1 VAAAQ
6 NYLAIIKVVGIG
18 GGGVNAVNR
27 MIEVGL
33 KGVEFIAINT
43 DAQALLM
50 SDADVKLDIGR
61 ELTRGLGAGANPEVG
76 AKAAEDHADEIEE
89 VMKGADM
96 VFVTA
101 GEGGGTGTGGAPV
114 VARIAR
120 SLGALTIGVVTRPFA
135 FEGRRR
141 ANSAEE
147 GISQLRE
154 EVDTLIVI
162 PNDRLL
168 SITDRSVSILDA
180 FKQADQVL
188 LQGVSGITDLITT
201 PGLINLD
208 FADVKSVMANAGS
221 ALMGI
226 GSARGEDRAVAAAEQ
241 ASRQPAARGQH
252 RGCARRAALSIA
264 GGSDLGLFEI
274 NEAAALV
281 SDAAHADA
289 NIIFGADIDDALGD
303 EVRVTVI
310 AAGFDGGMP
319 KRRSDGNVLRHNRPA
334 ADAGRRPARPS
345 PTSSSR
351 VRGRRPPSA
360 SRRRQSRTLERAF
373 ETTQSAARR
382 TSPSRVPRSPAQAG
396 PVRRRRPRR
405 PGLPEVARVRI
416 PRLPRRATSPGSG
429 STLAFTDSSIDL
441 QGLQAATSRRC
452 SRDSRRSSAC
462 RSRVPQP
469 GPRRRRP
476 RVSETLP
483 SRLTTPRLADA
494 LVTSTRGHRPHGARR
509 RLRRHSCWPM
519 SRRGVVGSRARRP
532 AGDGRSTSSR
542 ARSRRCATRVRPRSP
557 PGWARTCAGPA
568 TRCPER
574 MRAEVSAAVPEAYAE
589 TSWGTPAVDIGAG
602 VRAQLD
608 RAGVAVTEVGGC
620 TREETSL
627 HSHRRDGADA
637 GRFAG
642 LVWLS

>member
-1 VAAAQ
+1 MGAAQ

-61 ELTRGLGAGANPEVG
+61 ELTRGLGAGANPEGG
-76 AKAAEDHADEIEE
+76 ARAADDHADEIEE
-89 VMKGADM
+89 VLKGADM

-141 ANSAEE
+141 AGSAET
-147 GISQLRE
+147 GIEQLRE

-168 SITDRSVSILDA
+168 SISDRNVSVLDA

-226 GSARGEDRAVAAAEQ
+226 GSARGEDRSVAAAEMAVSSPLLE
-241 ASRQPAARGQH
+241 ASIDGAHGVL
-252 RGCARRAALSIA
+252 LSIA

-281 SDAAHADA
+281 SDSAHPDA
-289 NIIFGADIDDALGD
+289 NIIFGATIDDALGD

-310 AAGFDGGMP
+310 AAGFDGGLP
-319 KRRSDGNVLRHNRPA
+319 KKRDDQPALRGRSQQAQAPAREAAPAAVAARPAEKPAERPAERPARAEAPRPA
-334 ADAGRRPARPS
+334 AEPVRKPTAPD
-345 PTSSSR
+345 PTSFDDDD
-351 VRGRRPPSA
+351 
-360 SRRRQSRTLERAF
+360 LD
-373 ETTQSAARR
+373 
-382 TSPSRVPRSPAQAG
+382 
-396 PVRRRRPRR
+396 
-405 PGLPEVARVRI
+405 I
-416 PRLPRRATSPGSG
+416 PDFLK
-429 STLAFTDSSIDL
+429 
-441 QGLQAATSRRC
+441 
-452 SRDSRRSSAC
+452 
-462 RSRVPQP
+462 
-469 GPRRRRP
+469 
-476 RVSETLP
+476 
-483 SRLTTPRLADA
+483 
-494 LVTSTRGHRPHGARR
+494 
-509 RLRRHSCWPM
+509 
-519 SRRGVVGSRARRP
+519 
-532 AGDGRSTSSR
+532 
-542 ARSRRCATRVRPRSP
+542 
-557 PGWARTCAGPA
+557 
-568 TRCPER
+568 
-574 MRAEVSAAVPEAYAE
+574 
-589 TSWGTPAVDIGAG
+589 
-602 VRAQLD
+602 
-608 RAGVAVTEVGGC
+608 
-620 TREETSL
+620 
-627 HSHRRDGADA
+627 
-637 GRFAG
+637 
-642 LVWLS
+642 